1 MDANISQRKGKF
13 LFKSRSLNV
22 SLQMDM
28 NLLAARWASTML
40 RSLLLKKAVL
50 CGCIAVLASLNLYAQ
65 PPDQGKPQVRTVTI
79 PISIFTKQE
88 LKDKKAEELIDAAE
102 LTVNED
108 KDPQQIL
115 SLRSTSDVPITLA
128 ILIQDELVSS
138 FNLQLKPI
146 AEFIKKLPEG
156 SRVMVGY
163 IRGGSVGTRQ
173 RFTVDLVKA
182 ADSLRIVSGSVASA
196 GNGPYGGVASTI
208 KRFEAMPA
216 GRRAILLV
224 SDGFDIADGESP
236 SSVINAPDLE
246 RAISR
251 AQRSGV
257 AIYSFYFPTGLT
269 ENSPI
274 RAIAGQAGLDRL
286 ADETGGRSYFQGS
299 GVPVTLTPFF
309 NEINMALRRQ
319 FSLTY
324 LSTHMKKGYHQLE
337 VKSSNPEVT
346 IEHPK
351 GYYYR

>member
-1 MDANISQRKGKF
+1 
-13 LFKSRSLNV
+13 
-22 SLQMDM
+22 
-28 NLLAARWASTML
+28 ML
-40 RSLLLKKAVL
+40 RPFLLKAAAFCSIILIAALQAV
-50 CGCIAVLASLNLYAQ
+50 AQ
-65 PPDQGKPQVRTVTI
+65 PPEESKPEVRTVTI
-79 PISIFTKQE
+79 PISIFTRQE
-88 LKDKKAEELIDAAE
+88 LKDKKAEEIIDAAD
-102 LTVNED
+102 LSVIED
-108 KDPQQIL
+108 KDQQQIL

-128 ILIQDELVSS
+128 ILLQDELSSS

-173 RFTVDLVKA
+173 RFTTDLVKA

-196 GNGPYGGVASTI
+196 GNGPYGGVVSTV

-224 SDGFDIADGESP
+224 SDGFDVSEGDSP
-236 SSVINAPDLE
+236 SSVIHAPDLD

-251 AQRSGV
+251 AQRASV

-269 ENSPI
+269 ENSAI
-274 RAIAGQAGLDRL
+274 RAISGQAGLDRL

-309 NEINMALRRQ
+309 DEINMALRRQ

-324 LSTHMKKGYHQLE
+324 LSTHMKKGYHEVE

>member
-1 MDANISQRKGKF
+1 MLRPF
-13 LFKSRSLNV
+13 LLNAAALCSIV
-22 SLQMDM
+22 
-28 NLLAARWASTML
+28 LLAALHA
-40 RSLLLKKAVL
+40 
-50 CGCIAVLASLNLYAQ
+50 IAQ
-65 PPDQGKPQVRTVTI
+65 PPDASKAQVRTVTI
-79 PISIFTKQE
+79 PISIFTRQE
-88 LKDKKAEELIDAAE
+88 LKDKKADEIIDAAD
-102 LTVNED
+102 LSVDED
-108 KDPQQIL
+108 RETQQIL

-128 ILIQDELVSS
+128 ILIQDELASS

-173 RFTVDLVKA
+173 RFTTDLTKA
-182 ADSLRIVSGSVASA
+182 ADSLRVVSGSVASA
-196 GNGPYGGVASTI
+196 GTGPYGGVVSTV

-216 GRRAILLV
+216 GRRAILLL
-224 SDGFDIADGESP
+224 SDGFDISEGDSP
-236 SSVINAPDLE
+236 SGVIHAPDLE

-251 AQRSGV
+251 AQRAGV
-257 AIYSFYFPTGLT
+257 AVYSFYFPTGLT
-269 ENSPI
+269 ENSAI
-274 RAIAGQAGLDRL
+274 RAISGQAGLDRL

-299 GVPVTLTPFF
+299 GIPVTLSPFF
-309 NEINMALRRQ
+309 EEINMALRRQ

-324 LSTHMKKGYHQLE
+324 LSTHMKKGYHQVE

>member
-1 MDANISQRKGKF
+1 MLRPFVLKAAALCSIF
-13 LFKSRSLNV
+13 
-22 SLQMDM
+22 
-28 NLLAARWASTML
+28 LLAALHA
-40 RSLLLKKAVL
+40 
-50 CGCIAVLASLNLYAQ
+50 IAQ
-65 PPDQGKPQVRTVTI
+65 PPDESKPQVRTVTI

-88 LKDKKAEELIDAAE
+88 LKEKKADEIIDVAD
-102 LTVNED
+102 LSVIED
-108 KDPQQIL
+108 KEPQQIL

-128 ILIQDELVSS
+128 ILIQDELTSS

-173 RFTVDLVKA
+173 RFTTDLAKA
-182 ADSLRIVSGSVASA
+182 ADALRIVSGSVASA
-196 GNGPYGGVASTI
+196 GNGPYGGVYSTV
-208 KRFEAMPA
+208 KRFESMPA

-224 SDGFDIADGESP
+224 SDGFDVAEGDSP
-236 SSVINAPDLE
+236 SNVIHAPDLE

-251 AQRSGV
+251 AQRAGV
-257 AIYSFYFPTGLT
+257 AVYSFYFPTGLT
-269 ENSPI
+269 ENSAI
-274 RAIAGQAGLDRL
+274 RAISGQAGLDRL

-309 NEINMALRRQ
+309 DEINMALRRQ

-324 LSTHMKKGYHQLE
+324 LSTHMKKGYHKVE

>member
-1 MDANISQRKGKF
+1 
-13 LFKSRSLNV
+13 
-22 SLQMDM
+22 
-28 NLLAARWASTML
+28 ML
-40 RSLLLKKAVL
+40 RPFVLKAAAL
-50 CGCIAVLASLNLYAQ
+50 CFIFLIAALHAIAQ
-65 PPDQGKPQVRTVTI
+65 PPDESKPQVRTVTI

-88 LKDKKAEELIDAAE
+88 LKEKKADEIIDVAD
-102 LTVNED
+102 LSVIED
-108 KDPQQIL
+108 KEPQQIL

-128 ILIQDELVSS
+128 ILIQDELTSS

-173 RFTVDLVKA
+173 RFTTDLTKA
-182 ADSLRIVSGSVASA
+182 ADALRVVSGSVASA
-196 GNGPYGGVASTI
+196 GNGPYGGVYSTV
-208 KRFEAMPA
+208 KRFESMPA

-224 SDGFDIADGESP
+224 SDGFDVAEGESP
-236 SSVINAPDLE
+236 SSVIHAPDLE

-251 AQRSGV
+251 AQRAGV
-257 AIYSFYFPTGLT
+257 AVYSFYFPTGLT
-269 ENSPI
+269 ENSAI
-274 RAIAGQAGLDRL
+274 RAISGQAGLDRL

-309 NEINMALRRQ
+309 DEINMALRRQ

-324 LSTHMKKGYHQLE
+324 LSTHMKKGYHQVE

>member
-1 MDANISQRKGKF
+1 MYHCRWYK
-13 LFKSRSLNV
+13 
-22 SLQMDM
+22 
-28 NLLAARWASTML
+28 NLGPIWASSML
-40 RSLLLKKAVL
+40 RSFMLKAAVFFSIL
-50 CGCIAVLASLNLYAQ
+50 TFAALQAIAQ
-65 PPDQGKPQVRTVTI
+65 PPDESKPQVRTVTI
-79 PISIFTKQE
+79 PISIFSRQE
-88 LKDKKAEELIDAAE
+88 LKDKKADEIIDAAD
-102 LTVNED
+102 LSVIED

-115 SLRSTSDVPITLA
+115 SIRSTSDVPITLA
-128 ILIQDELVSS
+128 ILIQDELASS

-163 IRGGSVGTRQ
+163 IHGGSVGTRQ
-173 RFTVDLVKA
+173 RFTTDLKKA
-182 ADSLRIVSGSVASA
+182 ADALRIVSGSVASA
-196 GNGPYGGVASTI
+196 GNGPYGGVASTV

-224 SDGFDIADGESP
+224 SDGFDIAEGDSP
-236 SSVINAPDLE
+236 SSVIHAPDLE

-251 AQRSGV
+251 AQRASV

-269 ENSPI
+269 ENSAI
-274 RAIAGQAGLDRL
+274 RAISGQAGLDRL

-309 NEINMALRRQ
+309 DEINMALRRQ

-324 LSTHMKKGYHQLE
+324 LSTHMKKGYHEVE
-337 VKSSNPEVT
+337 VKSSNPEIT

-351 GYYYR
+351 GYYFR